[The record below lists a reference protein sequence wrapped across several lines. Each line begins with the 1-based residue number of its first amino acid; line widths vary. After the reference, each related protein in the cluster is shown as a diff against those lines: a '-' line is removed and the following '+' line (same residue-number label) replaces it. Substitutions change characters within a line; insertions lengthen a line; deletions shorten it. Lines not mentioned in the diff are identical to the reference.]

1 VIKEKKQTSEEE
13 IDDGYLPAC
22 CRKREPRTRLSEFLN
37 QTVVVGGTVRVHP
50 IIEFKV
56 PLVIF
61 DPWRAPLDVISL
73 IERG

>member
-1 VIKEKKQTSEEE
+1 MMDTCQLAAEKENRA
-13 IDDGYLPAC
+13 LAC
-22 CRKREPRTRLSEFLN
+22 LSFLN
-37 QTVVVGGTVRVHP
+37 QTVVVGGTVGVHR
-50 IIEFKV
+50 IIELKV